1 MMSEV
6 MTDGRFAADASG
18 QAVAGPPSDP
28 IAAPARVRTV
38 WWLLLVGIMLSGA
51 ALAGGLVAGIRP
63 RLDRE
68 KELNAAA
75 AEVSTALP
83 RVPVVD
89 AKAASAT
96 TERVLPGDCHPLMEA
111 ALYARTAGYLKSR
124 RVDIGDRV
132 KEGDLLA
139 EISSPEV
146 DAQLEQARA
155 TQLLTL
161 ANLERDQASSALAD
175 AELLRSRRLMAR
187 QAATAQEHEGFLA
200 RDRVADANVKA
211 AESGLKM
218 NEANI
223 HRLETL
229 RSFQKV
235 IAPFSGI
242 VTARNFD
249 PGDLVSADSSTTS
262 REMFHIVQMDTL
274 RVFANVPQ
282 MFSTD
287 VKVGQTAIVYRRDD
301 PKQTFAGTVT
311 RTASALDPGTRTLL
325 TEVQVRNPDG
335 AMRPGMYLQ
344 VRFLFER
351 QVPTVVV
358 PAAALVTRSDG
369 PKLVVLDA
377 QDRIH
382 YRAVQLG
389 RDFGLETEIL
399 AGIDVREKV
408 AVNPRDEMPEG
419 TQVQPVALP
428 GR

>member
-1 MMSEV
+1 MSDV
-6 MTDGRFAADASG
+6 MTEGRPAVDTSG
-18 QAVAGPPSDP
+18 QAVPVPPSAP
-28 IAAPARVRTV
+28 IEAPARVRTN
-38 WWLLLVGIMLSGA
+38 WWLLLTGIVLAGA
-51 ALAGGLVAGIRP
+51 TLAGGFVAGVRP
-63 RLDRE
+63 RLAQE
-68 KELNAAA
+68 KHLNAAA
-75 AEVSTALP
+75 AEVATALP
-83 RVPVVD
+83 LVPMVI

-96 TERVLPGDCHPLMEA
+96 TERVLPGDSHPLLEA
-111 ALYARTAGYLKSR
+111 ALYARTAGYLKTR
-124 RVDIGDRV
+124 KVDIGDRV

-155 TQLLTL
+155 TQLLTQ
-161 ANLERDQASSALAD
+161 ANLERDQASSVLAD
-175 AELLRSRRLMAR
+175 AELTRSRKLMAR
-187 QAATAQEHEGFLA
+187 QAVPAQELEGYLA

-211 AESGLKM
+211 AESNLKM
-218 NEANI
+218 NEASI
-223 HRLETL
+223 HRLETMQ
-229 RSFQKV
+229 SFQKV

-287 VKVGQTAIVYRRDD
+287 VKVGQKAVVFRRDA
-301 PKQTFAGTVT
+301 PKQTFDGTVT
-311 RTASALDPGTRTLL
+311 RTANALDPSTRTLL

-335 AMRPGMYLQ
+335 ALRPGMYLQ

-351 QVPTVVV
+351 QNPTVVI

-377 QDRIH
+377 QDRVH

-399 AGIDVREKV
+399 AGVDVGERV
-408 AVNPRDEMPEG
+408 AVNPRDELPEG
-419 TQVQPVALP
+419 AKVKPVALP
-428 GR
+428 VK